1 MSWLAI
7 AGLAAFAYSCKAA
20 GYFSL
25 SRRPLSAPAL
35 AMVALIPPALLASIV
50 VVQSIGEGGPRVLAT
65 RAAGVAAGTLV
76 AWRRGPLIAVLV
88 VAAGVTALLRA
99 ASG

>member
-1 MSWLAI
+1 MSWPAIVALAV
-7 AGLAAFAYSCKAA
+7 FAYACKAA

-25 SRRPLSAPAL
+25 SRRPLSPPAL
-35 AMVALIPPALLASIV
+35 AMIALIPPALLAAIV
-50 VVQSIGEGGPRVLAT
+50 VVQSLDAGGPSELAT

-88 VAAGVTALLRA
+88 TAAGVTALLRA
-99 ASG
+99 ASS

>member
-1 MSWLAI
+1 MSWWAILA
-7 AGLAAFAYSCKAA
+7 LAAFAYACKAA
-20 GYFSL
+20 GFFSI

-35 AMVALIPPALLASIV
+35 AIIALIPPALLAAIV
-50 VVQSIGEGGPRVLAT
+50 VVQSIGDGGPRVLAT
-65 RAAGVAAGTLV
+65 RAAGVAAGSLV
-76 AWRRGPLIAVLV
+76 AWRRGPLIVVLV